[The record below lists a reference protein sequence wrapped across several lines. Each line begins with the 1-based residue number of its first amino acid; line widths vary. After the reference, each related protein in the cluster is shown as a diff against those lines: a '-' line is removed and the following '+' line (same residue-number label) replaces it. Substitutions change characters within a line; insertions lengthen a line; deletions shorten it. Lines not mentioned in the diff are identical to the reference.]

1 MPVLCFQNLTNGS
14 WLAVLSLN
22 GLNQDGTMNWRIERL
37 VTEEGFAVL
46 CVSDRLKGQQVET
59 LRDLLAQEKGEV
71 AIDLKHVLLVDDEAV
86 RLLALCETKGAEL
99 RNCPAYI
106 REWVNRGIARSRR
119 LLSDVKA
126 GAKEDI
132 EDV

>member
-1 MPVLCFQNLTNGS
+1 MI
-14 WLAVLSLN
+14 
-22 GLNQDGTMNWRIERL
+22 WRIERR

-46 CVSDRLKGQQVET
+46 CVGGRLRGQQVEA
-59 LRDLLAQEKGEV
+59 LKDLLAQENGEV

-86 RLLALCETKGAEL
+86 SLLAVCESKGLEL

-106 REWVNRGIARSRR
+106 GESVNREIARTRR
-119 LLSDVKA
+119 LLSHVEA